1 MTIEVKVPA
10 LPESVSDGTLV
21 NWKKQPGQAVQRG
34 ENLVDLET
42 DKVVLDIPA
51 PADGVLGQILRQE
64 GDIVT
69 TGDVIAMLEEG
80 AVQSAAEAPAAPAPA
95 SAPAAAPADG
105 VLGQIL
111 RQEGDIVT
119 TGDVIAML
127 EEGAVQPAAEAP
139 AVPAPASAPAAAPAL
154 AATAEVDLEG
164 LSPAVRR
171 LAAENGLD
179 VSKIS
184 GSGRGGRVTKADVL
198 AYIEAQQQGRS
209 TPAPAPVSAPVS
221 ASVSALVSAPAAPLP
236 PDALGRLEQR
246 VPMTRLRA
254 RIAERLLMA
263 KNSTA
268 MLTTFNEINMKPVM
282 DLRSRY
288 KDQFEKTHNVRLG
301 FMGFFVKAV
310 IEALKRYP
318 AVNGSIDGNDVIYHG
333 YYDIGI
339 AVSSPRGLVVP
350 ILRDADQMSL
360 ADIEK
365 AIGEFGQKA
374 KEGTLTVEDMT
385 GGTFTITNGG
395 VFGSLMSTPIL
406 NPPQSGI
413 LGMHATKDR
422 PVAENGQVVVRPM
435 RSMAHSYDQRI
446 IEGREA
452 VTFLVTVKEC
462 IEGPARLVLNV

>member
-1 MTIEVKVPA
+1 MTIEVKVPS

-21 NWKKQPGQAVQRG
+21 NWKKKPGEAVKRG

-51 PADGVLGQILRQE
+51 PADGVLGDILRQE
-64 GDIVT
+64 GEIVT
-69 TGDVIAMLEEG
+69 TGDVIATLAEG
-80 AVQSAAEAPAAPAPA
+80 ETAQAAPAGAAAPVPTP
-95 SAPAAAPADG
+95 APAAASTP
-105 VLGQIL
+105 V
-111 RQEGDIVT
+111 
-119 TGDVIAML
+119 
-127 EEGAVQPAAEAP
+127 AEA
-139 AVPAPASAPAAAPAL
+139 
-154 AATAEVDLEG
+154 DLDG

-171 LAAENGLD
+171 LAAEHGLD
-179 VSKIS
+179 IAKVA

-198 AYIEAQQQGRS
+198 AFLEGGQ
-209 TPAPAPVSAPVS
+209 PARPAAAP
-221 ASVSALVSAPAAPLP
+221 APAAPVARAVPVPAAPAPAAPAPAAPAPAALVA
-236 PDALGRLEQR
+236 PDPHGRLEQR

-254 RIAERLLMA
+254 RIAERLLQA

-282 DLRSRY
+282 DLRNRY
-288 KDQFEKTHNVRLG
+288 KDDFEKKHGVRLG

-318 AVNGSIDGNDVIYHG
+318 AVNGSIDGNDIIYHG

-360 ADIEK
+360 AEIEK
-365 AIGEFGQKA
+365 TIGEFGQKA
-374 KEGTLTVEDMT
+374 KDGSLTVEDMT

-422 PVAENGQVVVRPM
+422 PVAENGQVVIRPM
-435 RSMAHSYDQRI
+435 MYVAHSYDHRI
-446 IEGREA
+446 IDGREA

-462 IEGPARLVLNV
+462 IEDPARLVLQV